1 MSLHNY
7 LKGHASNPKIL
18 EKAGINSDSIVI
30 SVTNN
35 DEVNIVSCQ
44 LAKEIFK
51 VKKTICRF
59 KDPVYL
65 EYLEKLSSNPVDV
78 AISPENEVT
87 SHLIE
92 LINHPGAEQIE
103 EFASGKVKL
112 VSVKAKKSG
121 KLYGRVLKHIN
132 DDLPEIQ
139 TYVPA
144 IYRKNKPFIP
154 SGKDIIKEN
163 DEVYF
168 VSSAEN
174 IDSIV
179 DEFRDHEESYS
190 RLMIIGGGKIG
201 YSLAKSLEDDF
212 KIKIIEE
219 NIERSEEISKKLN
232 KTITP
237 AAVSSTKPLA
247 AVLFHK

>member
-1 MSLHNY
+1 MKIVILGAGRVGSSLAKNLSTSDYEITIIDEQQELLNDLDENY
-7 LKGHASNPKIL
+7 DLGIIKGHASNPKIL
-18 EKAGINSDSIVI
+18 EKAGLNSDSIVI

-121 KLYGRVLKHIN
+121 KLYGRELKHIN
-132 DDLPEIQ
+132 DDLPKIQ

-144 IYRKNKPFIP
+144 IYRKNKPFIA
-154 SGKDIIKEN
+154 SAKDII
-163 DEVYF
+163 
-168 VSSAEN
+168 
-174 IDSIV
+174 
-179 DEFRDHEESYS
+179 
-190 RLMIIGGGKIG
+190 
-201 YSLAKSLEDDF
+201 
-212 KIKIIEE
+212 
-219 NIERSEEISKKLN
+219 
-232 KTITP
+232 
-237 AAVSSTKPLA
+237 
-247 AVLFHK
+247 